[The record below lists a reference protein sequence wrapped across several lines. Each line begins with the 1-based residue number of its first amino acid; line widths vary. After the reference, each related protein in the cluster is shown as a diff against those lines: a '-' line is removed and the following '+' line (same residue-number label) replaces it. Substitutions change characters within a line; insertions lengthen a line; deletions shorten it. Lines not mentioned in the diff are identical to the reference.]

1 MFAFSFQGEIP
12 KKSNSGSDASFT
24 LTQASPLTWAAPHW
38 HTDTF
43 CWELVICTS
52 WQSFELLLLEVLWM
66 LCLCQIW
73 EIKTGAGVCA
83 RVRLH
88 IWARCV
94 IYRTLRR
101 LTLAVFMSYCFTGCC
116 AKRDRRWH
124 ASGEEKD
131 TSDHILYPHTHTHL
145 DIILTLFPKSA
156 THTHTHTCI
165 HPTQHLTIK
174 LPPWHQSRIDNVDIH
189 STHTHTHV
197 TCNSI

>member
-1 MFAFSFQGEIP
+1 MLAFSFQGEIP
-12 KKSNSGSDASFT
+12 KRSNSGSDASFNR
-24 LTQASPLTWAAPHW
+24 TQASPLTWAAPHW

-43 CWELVICTS
+43 CWELVIYTS
-52 WQSFELLLLEVLWM
+52 RQSFELLLLEVLWM

-83 RVRLH
+83 RVCLH

-124 ASGEEKD
+124 ASGEGKD

-145 DIILTLFPKSA
+145 DIILTLFLFPKSA
-156 THTHTHTCI
+156 THTYTHTQTCI
-165 HPTQHLTIK
+165 HPTLNHQTASLTSK
-174 LPPWHQSRIDNVDIH
+174 QNW
-189 STHTHTHV
+189 
-197 TCNSI
+197 